1 MPSAPRYSAF
11 EVGWRYRKNPGR
23 LAAMEKDHTTTDN
36 RSKQQRR
43 IYKAGKIVFG
53 LRCGIDA
60 TVRNISDTGALLQVE
75 SVLDILNELLV
86 INAEGLKRQCK
97 IAWRR
102 PTALGVRF
110 V

>member
-1 MPSAPRYSAF
+1 MQPDKQLSA
-11 EVGWRYRKNPGR
+11 
-23 LAAMEKDHTTTDN
+23 DN
-36 RSKQQRR
+36 RSKQRRR

-53 LRCGIDA
+53 LGGGIDA

-75 SVLDILNELLV
+75 SVLDVPNDFVLAIP
-86 INAEGLKRQCK
+86 AEGFKRRCK

-102 PTALGVRF
+102 PTTLGVRF